1 MRRSVTV
8 LLPYCKRIAQG
19 AMVNYYE
26 NAFKKHLLACITLS
40 HVIHELLV
48 VKLGLSKLG
57 QSLVIHCLLLE

>member
-19 AMVNYYE
+19 ALVNYYE

-40 HVIHELLV
+40 YVIHGLLV
-48 VKLGLSKLG
+48 VKLGLSKMG
-57 QSLVIHCLLLE
+57 RSLVIHCLLLE